1 MVHELRKRGTSL
13 FGLEIA
19 TETRMVLCLR
29 RLRDERNVAGRD
41 KPEKAGNSRIG
52 RTLLCTLGALT
63 AFFVLSGM
71 PQSRA
76 QDGAVPIPRPSPLNA
91 PDSLNPADTGNP
103 ANPGAEATPGLS
115 PGALIDPTQNGSAR
129 LNFSPDALADPVA
142 ARGDRATLGPLAP
155 QPDGPSV
162 GNNPLLGAAPPTAKE
177 VRFHLEARLQVD
189 GEALP
194 SGVTW
199 RVFPGRPDA
208 DNRLPLIGEAGG
220 GAIDVHLPPG
230 DYLVHAAYGRAGATK
245 KIKVNPSGG
254 RDTVII
260 NAGGLRLSAL
270 VGDNEPLG
278 ANDVSF
284 DVYAPDEDGSD
295 ERALLVSDAPPDQ
308 TIGLNAGVY
317 HVICRY
323 GDANAVV
330 RADIRVEAGKL
341 TEATVYQKAARLT
354 LKLVAAH
361 GGEAL
366 ANTSWSVV
374 TPEGDRVVES
384 VGAFPSVVLAAGN
397 YTAIASH
404 QGSNYRR
411 DFKVEAGLNRDVEV
425 IAQ

>member
-1 MVHELRKRGTSL
+1 VTGRG
-13 FGLEIA
+13 
-19 TETRMVLCLR
+19 
-29 RLRDERNVAGRD
+29 
-41 KPEKAGNSRIG
+41 KPKKAGKCRVG
-52 RTLLCTLGALT
+52 RTLVYALGAL
-63 AFFVLSGM
+63 AVFFVLSAM
-71 PQSRA
+71 PETHA

-91 PDSLNPADTGNP
+91 PDSLNPADLGV
-103 ANPGAEATPGLS
+103 GATPGLS

-129 LNFSPDALADPVA
+129 LNFSPDALADPAA
-142 ARGDRATLGPLAP
+142 ARADRATLGPQAP
-155 QPDGPSV
+155 QPNGPSV

-177 VRFHLEARLQVD
+177 VRFHLDARLHVD

-199 RVFPGRPDA
+199 RVFPGRPDP

-220 GAIDVHLPPG
+220 GAIDVRLPPG

-245 KIKVNPSGG
+245 KIRVNPSGG
-254 RDTVII
+254 SDTVVI

-308 TIGLNAGVY
+308 TIGLNAGIY

-411 DFKVEAGLNRDVEV
+411 DFKVEPGLDRDVEV